1 MRLDQAVALRF
12 EISRRK
18 ARELIAA
25 GRVLVNQRPVRVA
38 SREVADDDELRIA
51 EELPA
56 VSVLAIADDWIAVDK
71 PAGMPTQPPRDRS
84 SISLEEILRVQYRE
98 IYLVHRLDTPTS
110 GAVVFARNRAA
121 AARLS
126 ALFASRAIRKTYLA
140 VVAGTIEEQTIDTPI
155 DGKEAITVVRPR
167 GGNLVEAEI
176 LTGRTHQIRIHLASI
191 GHPVA
196 GDRRYGG
203 PPAARLMLHAWKLEH
218 DELGTIVA
226 PPPAVFG
233 IGSAR

>member
-38 SREVADDDELRIA
+38 SREVADDELRIA

-56 VSVLAIADDWIAVDK
+56 LSMLAVHDDWLAVDK

-84 SISLEEILRVQYRE
+84 AMSLEEILRVEYRE

-121 AARLS
+121 AVRLS

-140 VVAGTIEEQTIDTPI
+140 AVAGTPSAQTIDTPI
-155 DGKEAITVVRPR
+155 DGKEAITIIRPR
-167 GGNLVEAEI
+167 KDGLVEAEI

-191 GHPVA
+191 GHPVL

-203 PPAARLMLHAWKLEH
+203 ALAARLMLHAWKLEH
-218 DELGTIVA
+218 KDLGTIEA
-226 PPPAVFG
+226 PLPYDFP
-233 IGSAR
+233 R